1 MKKNFP
7 TSPAVGLSKTLR
19 YTTRDFSCFVS
30 RDTAQ
35 TLVLIVTFFM
45 FDLGTLHFLPN
56 NFTKNRNFL
65 YFDLNLLCNKSL
77 TISKYLWE
85 IFIMIYCMFCD
96 DIFTYRSG
104 KLPTRHFSSC
114 TWNFLLLY
122 LEIVHSVKFSLGQ

>member
-1 MKKNFP
+1 MKKNSP

-35 TLVLIVTFFM
+35 TLVSIVTFFI

-56 NFTKNRNFL
+56 NLSFE
-65 YFDLNLLCNKSL
+65 LNLLCNKSL
-77 TISKYLWE
+77 IISKYLWE

-122 LEIVHSVKFSLGQ
+122 LEIVHSVKLALGQ